1 MENEEIEK
9 AINTSDDSQEIELNI
24 DELFNEPD
32 EEESEEEVDNS
43 SKEENNKITTEAVSK
58 RINEVRQKTEKE
70 TRDNIAKELGY
81 KDYYDMQKHN
91 EKKILNDAGYD
102 ENDEN
107 LNNAIDKLVNQRL
120 SNDPRLKKLE
130 EYENRE
136 KARFVSDQLQEING
150 LIGVD
155 NKYTNVDQLPKD
167 VLTLWEKTGNL
178 KQAYLAVE
186 GEKLL
191 TRNNQKKSKDSFSHL
206 ANPTNS
212 SNIKTR
218 GLTNEEKD
226 IYRAIMGSYISEEE
240 LNKKT
245 IEIKEGD

>member
-43 SKEENNKITTEAVSK
+43 SKEDNNKITTEAVSK
-58 RINEVRQKTEKE
+58 RINEVRQKTERE
-70 TRDNIAKELGY
+70 TRDKIAKEMGY
-81 KDYYDMQKHN
+81 NDYYDMQKHT

-102 ENDEN
+102 DTDEN
-107 LNNAIDKLVNQRL
+107 LNKAIDKVVEKRL
-120 SNDPRLKKLE
+120 ADDPRWKKLE

-136 KARFVSDQLQEING
+136 KAKFVSDQLKEINS
-150 LIGVD
+150 LIGID
-155 NKYTNVDQLPKD
+155 NKYTNVEQLPKD
-167 VLTLWEKTGNL
+167 VLSLWEKTGNL

-186 GEKLL
+186 GESLL
-191 TRNNQKKSKDSFSHL
+191 ASKSQQKVSKDSFSHL
-206 ANPTNS
+206 AEHSNS
-212 SNIKTR
+212 SNPTKVR
-218 GLTNEEKD
+218 GLTNEEKEM
-226 IYRAIMGSYISEEE
+226 YRAIMGSYISEEE

-245 IEIKEGD
+245 IEIKE

>member
-9 AINTSDDSQEIELNI
+9 AIDTSEDNQEIELNI

-43 SKEENNKITTEAVSK
+43 SKEENDKITTEAVSK

-107 LNNAIDKLVNQRL
+107 LNDAIDKVVERRL
-120 SNDPRLKKLE
+120 ANDPRFKKLE

-136 KARFVSDQLQEING
+136 KAKFVSDQLKAIND
-150 LIGVD
+150 LIGVE

-167 VLTLWEKTGNL
+167 VLSLWEKTGNL

-186 GEKLL
+186 GESLIAKKN
-191 TRNNQKKSKDSFSHL
+191 TQKSKDSFSHL
-206 ANPTNS
+206 ANNVS
-212 SNIKTR
+212 SSSTTKVR
-218 GLTNEEKD
+218 GLTEEEKNM
-226 IYRAIMGSYISEEE
+226 YRAIMGSYISEEE

-245 IEIKEGD
+245 IEIKE

>member
-9 AINTSDDSQEIELNI
+9 AIDTSEDNQEIELNI

-107 LNNAIDKLVNQRL
+107 LNDAIDKVVERRL
-120 SNDPRLKKLE
+120 ANDPRFKKLE

-136 KARFVSDQLQEING
+136 KAKFVSDQLKAIND
-150 LIGVD
+150 LIGVE

-167 VLTLWEKTGNL
+167 VLSLWEKTGNL

-186 GEKLL
+186 GESLIAKKN
-191 TRNNQKKSKDSFSHL
+191 TQKSKDSFSHL
-206 ANPTNS
+206 ANNVS
-212 SNIKTR
+212 SSSTTKVR
-218 GLTNEEKD
+218 GLTEEEKNM
-226 IYRAIMGSYISEEE
+226 YRAIMGSYISEEE

-245 IEIKEGD
+245 IEIKE